1 MEYRRLVF
9 ANITKIVILKAMG
22 KYRFWAVIMIAA
34 AVALGFFVWDSQKS
48 ETGRQFKLG
57 LDLSGGTHLV
67 YRADTSQVEDTDIS
81 SAMQSLRDV
90 IEKRINL
97 FGVSEP
103 VVQVEEGGV
112 FGANKEQR
120 LIVELPGVTDID
132 EAIKKIGETPI
143 LEFRLLSKENQDEIN
158 RLIEEGTNTSE
169 AGNFFVETGLTGR
182 MLQKASIQFDQN
194 LNNRPI
200 IGLKFNQEGADLF
213 ARITRENVGDLLGI
227 FLDGNLIEAPYI
239 REEITGGQ
247 AVITG
252 DFTPDQAKQ
261 VVRDLNYGALPMPIA
276 LISTET
282 IGATLGDMAV
292 DSSLRAGLYAFIV
305 VALFLIFWYRFQGFI
320 AVLSLVIYVIINLVL
335 FKLIPVTLTAAGI
348 AGFILSIGMAVDAN
362 ILIFERTK
370 EELKKGKNKHDALK
384 EGFHRAWSSIRDSN
398 LSSIITA
405 VILYYFASTPVIKG
419 FALVFLIGVLVSM
432 FSAVTASRTILFAVS
447 GEGKIKNT
455 NVKIRNNNN

>member
-1 MEYRRLVF
+1 
-9 ANITKIVILKAMG
+9 MG
-22 KYRFWAVIMIAA
+22 KYRFWAVIIVAIAV
-34 AVALGFFVWDSQKS
+34 VAGVFVWKS
-48 ETGRQFKLG
+48 EKPDSSRKFKLG

-67 YRADTSQVEDTDIS
+67 YKADTTQIQNSDIS
-81 SAMQSLRDV
+81 SAMQSLRDI

-103 VVQVEEGGV
+103 IVQVEEGGV
-112 FGANKEQR
+112 FGDNREQR
-120 LIVELPGVTDID
+120 LIVELPGVTDVN
-132 EAIKKIGETPI
+132 EAIKRIGETPV
-143 LEFRLLSKENQDEIN
+143 LEFKLLSKEGKAKLETGGASNNVED
-158 RLIEEGTNTSE
+158 T
-169 AGNFFVETGLTGR
+169 AGMFLETGLTGR

-194 LNNRPI
+194 FAGKPI
-200 IGLKFNQEGADLF
+200 IGLKFNEEGANLF
-213 ARITRENVGDLLGI
+213 AKITRENTGDILGI

-239 REEITGGQ
+239 KEEITGGQ

-261 VVRDLNYGALPMPIA
+261 VVRDLNYGALPMPIS
-276 LISTET
+276 LLSTET
-282 IGATLGDMAV
+282 IGATLGDRAINASV
-292 DSSLRAGLYAFIV
+292 KAGLFAFV
-305 VALFLIFWYRFQGFI
+305 VIALFLIAWYRFQGFV
-320 AVLSLVIYVIINLVL
+320 AVLALAIYTVLNLIL

-370 EELKKGKNKHDALK
+370 EELKRGKNRYDALK

-432 FSAVTASRTILFAVS
+432 FSAITASRTILFAVNRDS
-447 GEGKIKNT
+447 SLSVEGSKLK
-455 NVKIRNNNN
+455 K

>member
-1 MEYRRLVF
+1 
-9 ANITKIVILKAMG
+9 MG
-22 KYRFWAVIMIAA
+22 KYRFWAIIII
-34 AVALGFFVWDSQKS
+34 AVAVVAGFFVWNTQKS
-48 ETGRQFKLG
+48 GSNKFKLG

-67 YRADTSQVEDTDIS
+67 YKADTTQIKSSDIS

-90 IEKRINL
+90 IERRVNL

-103 VVQVEEGGV
+103 IVQIEEGGV
-112 FGANKEQR
+112 LGGSSREQR
-120 LIVELPGVTDID
+120 LIVELPGVTDVN
-132 EAIKKIGETPI
+132 EAIKRIGETPI
-143 LEFRLLSKENQDEIN
+143 LEFKLLSKEGQDKIK
-158 RLIEEGTNTSE
+158 
-169 AGNFFVETGLTGR
+169 AGDTTDQSLQSVSGMFLETGLTGR
-182 MLQKASIQFDQN
+182 MLQNASIQFDQN
-194 LNNRPI
+194 LGNNKPI
-200 IGLKFNQEGADLF
+200 IGLKFNEEGANLF
-213 ARITRENVGDLLGI
+213 AKITRENTGNVLGI

-252 DFTPDQAKQ
+252 NFTPDQAKQ
-261 VVRDLNYGALPMPIA
+261 VVRDLNYGALPMPIS
-276 LISTET
+276 LLSTET

-292 DSSLRAGLYAFIV
+292 NASVKAGLYAFVV
-305 VALFLIFWYRFQGFI
+305 VALFLIIWYRFQGLV
-320 AVLSLVIYVIINLVL
+320 AALALVIYTIINLVL
-335 FKLIPVTLTAAGI
+335 FKLIPVTMTAAGI

-370 EELKKGKNKHDALK
+370 EELKRGKNKYDALK

-447 GEGKIKNT
+447 KEHPSNSSGSKK
-455 NVKIRNNNN
+455 